1 MILKLIVM
9 IVLGILSGI
18 LSYYNKN
25 FYVRVF
31 DDILG
36 REQEE
41 NTAAKVGRG
50 FFYGFLFPI
59 YFALLLTGLICL
71 IAFLIVAGIIA
82 AIVFVLVWVTEK
94 VLPNES
100 AGNLLIGLFEK
111 IGLSGAPISR
121 EPEAAPVN
129 PPAPAGSPQAPEGTS
144 TQGQEALGNE
154 EPKA

>member
-9 IVLGILSGI
+9 IVLGTLSGI

-36 REQEE
+36 REQDE
-41 NTAAKVGRG
+41 NTAVKVGRG

-71 IAFLIVAGIIA
+71 IAFLIAAGIIA

-94 VLPNES
+94 ILPNES
-100 AGNLLIGLFEK
+100 VGSLLIGLFEK

-121 EPEAAPVN
+121 EPEAAPLN
-129 PPAPAGSPQAPEGTS
+129 PPAPAGPPLAPESPGT
-144 TQGQEALGNE
+144 QAEEASGNDA
-154 EPKA
+154 PKA

>member
-41 NTAAKVGRG
+41 NTAVKVGRG
-50 FFYGFLFPI
+50 FFYGFLFPV

-82 AIVFVLVWVTEK
+82 AIVFVLVWATEK
-94 VLPNES
+94 ILPNES
-100 AGNLLIGLFEK
+100 AGSLLIGLFEK
-111 IGLSGAPISR
+111 IGLSGPPISR
-121 EPEAAPVN
+121 EPEVSPLN
-129 PPAPAGSPQAPEGTS
+129 PPAPAAPSPAPEGTG
-144 TQGQEALGNE
+144 TQGEEASGNDA
-154 EPKA
+154 PKA